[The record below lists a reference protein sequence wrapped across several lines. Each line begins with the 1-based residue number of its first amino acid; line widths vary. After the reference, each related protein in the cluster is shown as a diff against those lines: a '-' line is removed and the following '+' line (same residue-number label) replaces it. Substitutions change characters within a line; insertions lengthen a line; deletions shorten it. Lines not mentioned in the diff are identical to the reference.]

1 VQGVYTYSFAG
12 VKPGDYYILAGTDS
26 DNDGLICE
34 TGEACGGYP
43 TVDLLQ
49 VLTVTDANRDDLDF
63 TTGFSANMGLAT
75 PALVEWLGGSSI
87 SRLPGKR
94 VGR

>member
-1 VQGVYTYSFAG
+1 MGVLSGMVTSLMYTS
-12 VKPGDYYILAGTDS
+12 
-26 DNDGLICE
+26 
-34 TGEACGGYP
+34 
-43 TVDLLQ
+43 LLQ